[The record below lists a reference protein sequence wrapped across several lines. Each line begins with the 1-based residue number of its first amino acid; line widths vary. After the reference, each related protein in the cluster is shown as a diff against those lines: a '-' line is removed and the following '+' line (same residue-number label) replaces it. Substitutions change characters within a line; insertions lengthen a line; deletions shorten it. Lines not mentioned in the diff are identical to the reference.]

1 LNTQE
6 KISTLDALP
15 GLLSQGEWTAVAG
28 LFDPLTAI
36 QAKRL
41 AQSAHGDRKLL
52 AVVLDE
58 PDTLLTAEARSV
70 LVAALASV
78 SAVVVAKSGH
88 WQEAIPANAD
98 IVIIE
103 DEAAERMRSREF
115 AEFIVHRQE
124 AVRNA

>member
-6 KISTLDALP
+6 KISTLATLP
-15 GLLSQGEWTAVAG
+15 GLLSEGAWTAVPG
-28 LFDPLTAI
+28 LFDPLTAT

-41 AQSAHGDRKLL
+41 AHFAQDDRKLL

-58 PDTLLTAEARSV
+58 PDTLLTADARSV

-88 WQEAIPANAD
+88 WQAAIPAKAD

-103 DEAAERMRSREF
+103 DEAGERGRSQEF
-115 AEFIVHRQE
+115 VEFIVHRQE
-124 AVRNA
+124 AARNV